1 LQVTQRETSKPPF
14 VTGALSAKQ
23 KNRLTAVFL
32 CPDGFYYVVGPGKAG
47 NPMLARVPSSFGVAE
62 KKIAWPRS
70 TFGAARPKP
79 VVQAYLRRAAMWRQ
93 IRQLEHP
100 HPAKSGRS

>member
-1 LQVTQRETSKPPF
+1 LQVTQRETSKPLF

-62 KKIAWPRS
+62 KNCLATFDFRS
-70 TFGAARPKP
+70 CPPQT
-79 VVQAYLRRAAMWRQ
+79 
-93 IRQLEHP
+93 
-100 HPAKSGRS
+100 GRSGIPTEGGNVAPDPAT